1 MAASLMHNKNA
12 QAAYRMARPRRRTDT
27 NCFCGQTGTAL
38 LFGMLAGYITLLST
52 GLHFVTTSIG
62 DAEGGAHGGTG
73 TSASASAA
81 GSRHNNHSE
90 QEESQESML
99 PVLLV
104 MVTSIL
110 TAPCLLHPL
119 GFIY

>member
-90 QEESQESML
+90 QEVHVLVCGVAVIFTSRIES
-99 PVLLV
+99 
-104 MVTSIL
+104 
-110 TAPCLLHPL
+110 
-119 GFIY
+119 